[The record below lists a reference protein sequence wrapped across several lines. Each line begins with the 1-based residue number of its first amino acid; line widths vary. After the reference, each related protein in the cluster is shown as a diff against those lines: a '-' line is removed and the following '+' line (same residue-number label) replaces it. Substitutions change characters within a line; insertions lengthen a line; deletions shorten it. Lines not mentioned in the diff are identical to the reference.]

1 MAILNQVCDRL
12 LDTGFFITVD
22 IFDALVIQLAVDNYQ
37 RNACCLDALDS
48 NIVFRTLTYQKNTI
62 VIGCCNAIVIG
73 QFVDAVE
80 QHVIASGNAV
90 AHTLNHCVN
99 KIRRGCMY

>member
-37 RNACCLDALDS
+37 RNACCLDALDP

-62 VIGCCNAIVIG
+62 VIGCCNALRKAPFHGIITMIMRPLWRLLEELYSG
-73 QFVDAVE
+73 PFVF
-80 QHVIASGNAV
+80 H
-90 AHTLNHCVN
+90 
-99 KIRRGCMY
+99 R